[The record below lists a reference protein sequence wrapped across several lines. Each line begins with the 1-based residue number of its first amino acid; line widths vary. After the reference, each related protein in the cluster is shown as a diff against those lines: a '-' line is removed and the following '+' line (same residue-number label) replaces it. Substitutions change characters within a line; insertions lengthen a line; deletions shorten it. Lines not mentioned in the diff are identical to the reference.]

1 MLKFFP
7 TTTNLRNGA
16 SWLANLKLH
25 SLRTRLLDGWGALG
39 GIFARRKGGSS
50 SLLFFE
56 LFMVLSL
63 SVSYF
68 FLVRNYITRGD
79 TMNRYVFYAGSEK
92 FYELDQP
99 ILGAHWDSRLSGL
112 LFSGAMID
120 FAVREHT
127 LTGEQIL
134 ERFNNVFGL
143 YHAFWLLLLFLAVT
157 FALRHSLFINLG
169 IFAGL
174 MYNFSP
180 VSGPYFYPWDFPAM
194 LFFTLAILLF
204 ERRQMWLM
212 AVVICAGCFFKE
224 TVLVCALLFLFASHW
239 KWRNRILAFAG
250 IIAVYVA
257 GKCILLSPLHLHV
270 TAFSLGDAANL
281 RGWLDPKQLWED
293 FVGNLKVLFSPTLN
307 SVIFTNAG
315 TLAAVLV
322 LGWRRRFL
330 PYMTVILAFLAG
342 LFLVPGKP
350 PGITEVRDFM
360 EILPLSLMLL
370 SERWLEQ
377 AGSASAGEKPAGP
390 APAWAVRKTFP
401 VLRPMI
407 LLLIVFSTGVAAW
420 QYHIIFEDL
429 RPGHRAR
436 SDLGKYNIGP
446 QGLIS
451 NQEFLR
457 SENSFAELKLGMISM
472 ENGQDSAAINHYQRV
487 LESDTNSVI
496 ALNNLAW
503 LRATASDPRLRNGSE
518 AVRLAERACQLT
530 HYKEVALIETLAAAY
545 AEAGRFSDAVAT
557 TEKVRTAALEQG
569 QNEIAARNEKYLE
582 LYKSGRA
589 YHQAARPAP

>member
-1 MLKFFP
+1 M
-7 TTTNLRNGA
+7 NLRIGA
-16 SWLANLKLH
+16 SWLANLKLN
-25 SLRTRLLDGWGALG
+25 SLKTRLLNCGGALG
-39 GIFARRKGGSS
+39 RIFSRRNGGSS
-50 SLLFFE
+50 SLLLFE

-79 TMNRYVFYAGSEK
+79 TMNRYVFNAGSEK
-92 FYELDQP
+92 FYQLDQP
-99 ILGAHWDSRLSGL
+99 IMGAHWDGRLSGL

-143 YHAFWLLLLFLAVT
+143 YHAFWLLLLFLAII

-180 VSGPYFYPWDFPAM
+180 ISGPYFYPWDMPAM
-194 LFFTLAILLF
+194 LFFTLAVLFF
-204 ERRQMWLM
+204 ERRQMIPM
-212 AVVICAGCFFKE
+212 AVVTCAGCFFKE
-224 TVLVCALLFLFASHW
+224 TVLVCALLALFASHW
-239 KWRNRILAFAG
+239 KWGKRILTFAG
-250 IIAVYVA
+250 IVTVYVL
-257 GKCILLSPLHLHV
+257 GKKLLLSQLHLHV
-270 TAFSLGDAANL
+270 AALSLGDATNL
-281 RGWLDPKQLWED
+281 RGWLAPALPVENL
-293 FVGNLKVLFSPTLN
+293 VENLKVLFSPTLN
-307 SVIFTNAG
+307 SVIFANAG

-330 PYMTVILAFLAG
+330 PYMTVILAFIAG
-342 LFLVPGKP
+342 LVLLPLKP
-350 PGITEVRDFM
+350 PGITEVRVFM
-360 EILPLSLMLL
+360 QILPLSLILL

-377 AGSASAGEKPAGP
+377 AGSVPAGEGSAGFV
-390 APAWAVRKTFP
+390 PAWAVRKTFP
-401 VLRPMI
+401 VLLPMTI
-407 LLLIVFSTGVAAW
+407 LLIALSTGVAAW

-429 RPGHRAR
+429 QPGHRAR
-436 SDLGKYNIGP
+436 SELGKYNIGP

-503 LRATASDPRLRNGSE
+503 LLATASDSGLRNGQE

-530 HYKEVALIETLAAAY
+530 HYQEAALIETLAAAY
-545 AEAGRFSDAVAT
+545 AEAGRFNDAVAT
-557 TEKVRTAALEQG
+557 AQKVRTVALAHG
-569 QNEIAARNEKYLE
+569 QKEIAARNEQSLE
-582 LYKSGRA
+582 LYQSGRA
-589 YHQAARPAP
+589 YHQEARPAP